1 MSHFLVGVFCTDI
14 EDVDNLLA
22 PYDEQNED
30 YFEFQEDASEDLET
44 LRKNYEEDEEKD
56 DMTFEDWLGGY
67 NGCVLRDGKLGYMT
81 NPNAKWDWYDA
92 DGGRWRNAG
101 LYRLKPGEKPDEWNR
116 VKVKQMDF
124 SPNQEE
130 YRQAETFW
138 DEYVE
143 GKAPEK
149 YPHAF
154 LKPEYYRRTYGTK
167 EFYVSYNADVTRP
180 YAFVTPDGEWHEQG
194 QMGWFGISTDTQESI
209 AQNADDWQEAIQD
222 YQGLYLVYVD
232 CHI

>member
-56 DMTFEDWLGGY
+56 GMTLEDWLGGY
-67 NGCVLRDGKLGYMT
+67 NSCVLRDGKLGYMT

-92 DGGRWRNAG
+92 DGGRWSNAG

-124 SPNQEE
+124 SPNETKRRE
-130 YRQAETFW
+130 AEIFW
-138 DEYVE
+138 DDYVE
-143 GKAPEK
+143 GRNPKKVPFPAW
-149 YPHAF
+149 
-154 LKPEYYRRTYGTK
+154 KPEYYLATYGTK
-167 EFYVSYNADVTRP
+167 EFYADYCAHDKRP
-180 YAFVTPDGEWHEQG
+180 HAFVTPDGEWHEQG
-194 QMGWFGISTDTQESI
+194 TMGWFGLSTSKKETI
-209 AQNADDWQEAIQD
+209 AQNMEEWEQALRD